1 MSTSISNSMLSF
13 HVPRGFPALIT
24 LTLHVLEQWVWCD
37 CILLDFVI
45 ILSYLYKD
53 LHYNAGYKNEFK

>member
-1 MSTSISNSMLSF
+1 MLSF